1 MELST
6 LAFKDIR
13 NTSQDLWQSNWAR
26 EIKVQKRKQGL
37 CLNWE
42 TDACL
47 THSLSL
53 LHDIILSKAKLLT
66 DL

>member
-6 LAFKDIR
+6 LAFKDKR

-26 EIKVQKRKQGL
+26 KINVQKRNQGL
-37 CLNWE
+37 CLNWD

-53 LHDIILSKAKLLT
+53 LHEVILSRAKLLT
-66 DL
+66 GL